1 MRDTWQVYP
10 NVVAVTPN
18 DSANLPAPS
27 MALWVTGTGAIAFDT
42 VGGQTNVVL
51 TGIPAN
57 TIVPIQMIRVRAT
70 GTTATGLF
78 ALY

>member
-1 MRDTWQVYP
+1 
-10 NVVAVTPN
+10 
-18 DSANLPAPS
+18 